1 MAFIPATN
9 CVRVV
14 VEGLLDGQELA
25 NVYHVDVG
33 ATVTTVIM
41 NAIIDEFETWL
52 TDELLPNVSE
62 DYEVTAI
69 TARDLTTI
77 TGALIE
83 RPQDPFLAGG
93 QAAGALPNN
102 VALCTTWFT
111 SLAGRSYRGRTYVAG
126 LDETNVTLSRILSG
140 TAAAFATVMV
150 ELVNMIAAI
159 GYDLVVASFYTALA
173 PRVSAVLTPII
184 AAGVNTV
191 MDSQRR
197 RLPGRGN

>member
-140 TAAAFATVMV
+140 TASAFATVMV